1 MKLGKV
7 TGKLNLEKQA
17 QCLLEEKILL
27 VEMDGSTVAALD
39 RAGAKPGEQVLVVML
54 CAWASSELQKRAEN
68 HLSAIILKGEQENG

>member
-39 RAGAKPGEQVLVVML
+39 RAGAKPGEQVMVVMGH
-54 CAWASSELQKRAEN
+54 AASRYSMDVPADAVITAVVKE
-68 HLSAIILKGEQENG
+68 G